1 MGNTSKV
8 NMDSNQTNQITQIE
22 KVFLAP
28 FLLVISLVIIFIST
42 HFIKSEYNEY
52 FKYGQI
58 TTGQVTNTYWES
70 SGDSPPTSLFYCKI
84 NVGQKKYTY
93 EIQNADQSFMLSD
106 EEAFLI
112 SEIKKGDL
120 VKIKI
125 LNEKTATILEWK
137 KNTINPVYNLSS
149 IFGMWLIIFI
159 LLSMAGFLLYKIY
172 NIYKK

>member
-1 MGNTSKV
+1 
-8 NMDSNQTNQITQIE
+8 MDSNQIQQINQIK

-28 FLLVISLVIIFIST
+28 FLLAISLVIIFIST
-42 HFIKSEYNEY
+42 HFIKTEYNEY

-58 TTGQVTNTYWES
+58 TVGQITNTYWES

-84 NVGQKKYTY
+84 SVGKKNYTY

-106 EEAFLI
+106 EEALLI
-112 SEIKKGDL
+112 AEITKGDL

-125 LNEKTATILEWK
+125 LNEKTAIILKWK
-137 KNTINPVYNLSS
+137 KHNINPVYNLTN
-149 IFGMWLIIFI
+149 ILGTWLIIFI
-159 LLSMAGFLLYKIY
+159 LLSVAGFILYKIH